1 MHCELVVPDLFSA
14 GTTGRYPALELLLA
28 RGRRT
33 IEGSEP
39 QLLERWLHQAF
50 ALEPKTMPAGALT
63 LIAANRDPGNDSWLR
78 ADPVHLRLMRDR
90 AVVMPAE
97 AMQISQDE
105 ADALCASL
113 NEHFAGVM
121 EIVPLDAGR
130 WSARVFGKA
139 LDLDDVPALQVA
151 GRETRLSR
159 ERDREV
165 TEIQMVLH
173 AHPVN
178 AAREAR
184 GEPPINSLWLWGAG
198 AASKPTSAWKSILAD
213 EPLVMGLAMLA
224 RTHYRSL
231 PADAAQWLQNAP
243 EDGRHLVV
251 LDVLRAPALLLE
263 VDRYHERLA
272 ALEKNWFAP
281 LMKALRQGRIGM
293 LTLHVPN
300 AAEAVSF
307 ETIRGDL
314 RRFWRLAKP
323 IERYA

>member
-1 MHCELVVPDLFSA
+1 
-14 GTTGRYPALELLLA
+14 
-28 RGRRT
+28 
-33 IEGSEP
+33 
-39 QLLERWLHQAF
+39 
-50 ALEPKTMPAGALT
+50 MPAGALT

-90 AVVMPAE
+90 ALVMPAE

-121 EIVPLDAGR
+121 EVVPLDAGR

-151 GRETRLSR
+151 GREIRPSR
-159 ERDREV
+159 ERDREI

-178 AAREAR
+178 TAREAR

-198 AASKPTSAWKSILAD
+198 PASKPTSPWKSILAD

-231 PADAAQWLQNAP
+231 PSDAAQWLRSAP

-281 LMKALRQGRIGM
+281 LLKALRQGRIGM
-293 LTLHVPN
+293 LTLHVPD

-307 ETIRGDL
+307 EAIRGDL